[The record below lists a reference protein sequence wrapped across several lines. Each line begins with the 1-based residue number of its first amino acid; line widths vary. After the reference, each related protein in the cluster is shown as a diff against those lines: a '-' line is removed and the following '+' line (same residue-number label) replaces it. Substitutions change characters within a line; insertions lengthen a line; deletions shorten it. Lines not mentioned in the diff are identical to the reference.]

1 MIATGEFSIEL
12 TPAEDDA
19 VEAGRMSFTKLF
31 SGGIAGTSEGQM
43 LSKRTATVGS
53 AAYVAIETFVG
64 TIDGRQGEISF
75 HHTGVMDKGIDSLS
89 VLVVPDSGTAELA
102 GISGSMMI
110 KIESG
115 VHRYHFDYEINPQ
128 K

>member
-12 TPAEDDA
+12 SPTEDDA
-19 VEAGRMSFTKLF
+19 IEAGRMSFTKLF
-31 SGGIAGTSEGQM
+31 SGDIAGSSEGQM

-64 TIDGRQGEISF
+64 AIDGRQGEVSF
-75 HHTGVMDKGIDSLS
+75 HHTGVMDRGADSLS
-89 VLVVPDSGTAELA
+89 VLVVPDSGTADLA

-115 VHRYHFDYEINPQ
+115 VHRYHFEYEINQQ

>member
-1 MIATGEFSIEL
+1 MIATGEFSIDL
-12 TPAEDDA
+12 SPAEDDA

-31 SGGIAGTSEGQM
+31 SGDIAGTSEGQM

-64 TIDGRQGEISF
+64 AIDGRQGEVSF
-75 HHTGVMDKGIDSLS
+75 HHTGVMDKGADSLS
-89 VLVVPDSGTAELA
+89 VLVVPDSGTGELV
-102 GISGSMMI
+102 GITGSMMI

-115 VHRYHFDYEINPQ
+115 VHRYHFEYQINPL